1 MGRDGPSRAREPGSV
16 RIGLDGFVGIAEV
29 VDVENV
35 EKLCEG
41 NVLCVCWTFFVNILS
56 DFSNNISADK
66 NQTDNKKLW
75 SWKFVWDII
84 ILKDCA
90 EVPPSLNGLAYAWS
104 VMFVLRL

>member
-1 MGRDGPSRAREPGSV
+1 MTRPARRSPLDSQMGRDRIGRDGTGRAREPGSV

-35 EKLCEG
+35 EKLSEG

-66 NQTDNKKLW
+66 NQTENKK
-75 SWKFVWDII
+75 
-84 ILKDCA
+84 
-90 EVPPSLNGLAYAWS
+90 
-104 VMFVLRL
+104 